1 MTTTHSRG
9 LHRAASLAALGLLAA
24 ALPTTAQAASDP
36 LAVTTGVALGVSTVG
51 YASLGVAGGALAGGN
66 FGTAAGAAAVGSVPL
81 LVGPPVAGFSSA
93 ARARRRGV
101 SPILAH
107 VGLGCMALGGGA
119 TVAAIVSN
127 DVRFEIGAL
136 VSSGVLWAG
145 GTGLVVAQGVRNQ
158 RAPAPTA
165 SAPQRVVVAPWWSGR
180 QVGVG
185 LAMRL

>member
-1 MTTTHSRG
+1 VTTTHGRG

-36 LAVTTGVALGVSTVG
+36 LA
-51 YASLGVAGGALAGGN
+51 
-66 FGTAAGAAAVGSVPL
+66 
-81 LVGPPVAGFSSA
+81 
-93 ARARRRGV
+93 
-101 SPILAH
+101 
-107 VGLGCMALGGGA
+107 GLGCMALGGGA